1 MKKKAKRGG
10 GGQGVQG
17 LGEDLKM
24 KILNS
29 FNIAARLHD

>member
-1 MKKKAKRGG
+1 MNYAERGETAG
-10 GGQGVQG
+10 GRAGR
-17 LGEDLKM
+17 DLKM

>member
-1 MKKKAKRGG
+1 MRSGG
-10 GGQGVQG
+10 ETGGARAGR
-17 LGEDLKM
+17 DLKM